1 MESIPYIKI
10 ITLYVLLLPLMLFLY
25 KHGIDST
32 FTVKDNGEYLHP
44 KDKFVNLCGID
55 STKIIEYSG
64 LFPLYSPFL

>member
-10 ITLYVLLLPLMLFLY
+10 ITLYVILLPLMLFLY

-55 STKIIEYSG
+55 STKIM
-64 LFPLYSPFL
+64 LYSDFFQL